1 MMDYDPAHVELYPER
16 ASAKDRYVDMTLSML
31 VKAVGQEKEFSD
43 AEFRIRIFFEHYL
56 TSLSR
61 FNYFL
66 TSGAIEPQE
75 RKNCARILRTR
86 SS

>member
-1 MMDYDPAHVELYPER
+1 MASGLAGASVDDASALGCAAEDIGAGIGPVELYPEN
-16 ASAKDRYVDMTLSML
+16 ASAKDRYVDVTLPML

-61 FNYFL
+61 FN
-66 TSGAIEPQE
+66 
-75 RKNCARILRTR
+75 
-86 SS
+86 